1 MNTLDI
7 AIKNAE
13 ALVLIRTN
21 EIHEALNAKRYANKY
36 NGKLI
41 AQLRQELEN
50 AEVRQSQAYGELMA
64 LYIARNAEKAGA

>member
-13 ALVLIRTN
+13 ALVVIRTN
-21 EIHEALNAKRYANKY
+21 EIHEALNAKRYADKN
-36 NGKLI
+36 NAELI

-50 AEVRQSQAYGELMA
+50 AEVRQCQAYSELTA
-64 LYIARNAEKAGA
+64 LYIARNAVKVGA